1 MRPGYAVV
9 MASDHLFG
17 AFGMF
22 WDRSAVN
29 WSPGGGRQAWQLL
42 GVSGGRKPTVCDF
55 RLARGFYILF
65 DDHGA
70 HYVGIARGNDGLGAR
85 LQQHDANKP
94 TWSRFCWFSFD
105 DVVTGTLDGWSLV
118 DQRDA
123 VRKADAELVVREC
136 EALLIE
142 VLGTGR
148 TLKHTTEGRKV
159 RVQNSMNFAGAS
171 RWRQLYAEDFHP
183 GGVGLRVDRNG
194 FTDPWLRGLAVAR
207 DEAF

>member
-1 MRPGYAVV
+1 
-9 MASDHLFG
+9 
-17 AFGMF
+17 MF
-22 WDRSAVN
+22 WDRGSVN
-29 WSPGGGRQAWQLL
+29 WSPGSGRQAWQLL
-42 GVSGGRKPTVCDF
+42 GVSSGRTPTVCDF

-70 HYVGIARGNDGLGAR
+70 HYVGIARGTQGLGAR
-85 LQQHDANKP
+85 LQDHHANKP

-105 DVVTGTLDGWSLV
+105 DVVAGTLDGWSAV

-148 TLKHTTEGRKV
+148 TLKHTSEGHRV

-171 RWRQLYAEDFHP
+171 KWRQLHAEDFHP
-183 GGVGLRVDRNG
+183 GGTAQRVDRSG
-194 FTDPWLRGLAVAR
+194 FTDPWLRDLAAVHDHAN
-207 DEAF
+207 